1 MFTHPNMG
9 PDIHRKYFKF
19 YAMLVIIFKK

>member
-9 PDIHRKYFKF
+9 PDIHRKYF
-19 YAMLVIIFKK
+19 